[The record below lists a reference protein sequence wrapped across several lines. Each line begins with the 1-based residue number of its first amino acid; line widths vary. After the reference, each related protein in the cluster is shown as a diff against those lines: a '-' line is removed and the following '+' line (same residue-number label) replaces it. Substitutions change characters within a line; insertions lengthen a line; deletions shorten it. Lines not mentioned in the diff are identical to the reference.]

1 MTTSR
6 PLSAVFVDAFPSC
19 FPSWSWLIFN
29 DGRRKMKTVRLLFL
43 ALLAASMCFVLE
55 GCSLAVWARVF
66 NRSGHEISIRDRDG
80 KTVVVAPDG
89 NAPLALWATPKGEQR
104 GFVVVD
110 GARELFFAVRPDTK
124 ANRDDTRFA
133 SPILPSVSAKTTAHG
148 IEFQFEY
155 SGDSEIVA
163 LVPGTATPR
172 RANPQ
177 PAGFPIK
184 PTP

>member
-1 MTTSR
+1 MK
-6 PLSAVFVDAFPSC
+6 AVRFP
-19 FPSWSWLIFN
+19 FI
-29 DGRRKMKTVRLLFL
+29 
-43 ALLAASMCFVLE
+43 ALLAASVCFLFG

-80 KTVVVAPDG
+80 KTVVVAPG
-89 NAPLALWATPKGEQR
+89 ENTPLPLWATTKGEQR
-104 GFVVVD
+104 GFVIVD
-110 GARELFFAVRPDTK
+110 GVRELFYVVRPDTK

-133 SPILPSVSAKTTAHG
+133 SPLLPSVSAKTTPHG

-155 SGDSEIVA
+155 GGDSEIFA
-163 LVPGTATPR
+163 LVPETDSQQ

-177 PAGFPIK
+177 PARFPIK